1 MDKIEELLTRGV
13 EKIYP
18 SPEALEKILR
28 SGKKIKLYQGFDPTA
43 PSLHLGHYVG
53 LLKLRQFQELG
64 HQVIFLI
71 GDFTG
76 MIGDPSGKSET
87 RKPLTREQVLS
98 NSRDYKKQ
106 AERILNFSGENPAKL
121 AKNSEW
127 LDSLSFANLIKL
139 SSNLTFQQVKERDM
153 FQKRIREGK
162 DIYLNE
168 FLYPLV
174 QGYDSLY
181 MDVDLEVG
189 GSDQLFNM
197 MTGRDLIHKLKG
209 KEKFVMTTKLL
220 VDAKGE
226 KVGKTTGNAL
236 FLNRPAEE
244 FFGGIMS
251 FPDDVLPLGFE
262 ILTRVPME
270 EVKSMDFKA
279 KPMELKKRLA
289 FEVVKIIYGE
299 ESADKALGQF
309 EKVFQK
315 KESPENLPQIKIESG
330 EIEADK
336 LLFNSGLVKSLSEAK
351 RFLSQKAI
359 EINGKIIT
367 NEKLSLKENDII
379 RIGKTKFVKIAISK

>member
-351 RFLSQKAI
+351 RLLSQKAI

>member
-13 EKIYP
+13 ENIYP

-28 SGKKIKLYQGFDPTA
+28 SDKKIKLYQGFDPTA

-98 NSRDYKKQ
+98 NSKDYKKQ

-181 MDVDLEVG
+181 MDVDLELG

-336 LLFNSGLVKSLSEAK
+336 LLFNSGLVKSLSKAK

-379 RIGKTKFVKIAISK
+379 RIGKTKFVKIAISN